1 MRWRKSNLI
10 CRGLKP
16 LLFLRV
22 KIRVKIRVKSFLHP
36 FNAFFCRFFTFEKIA
51 VRVYAIC
58 YGICRQTE
66 NIFAPYRVRINSANL
81 WLVVLF
87 A

>member
-1 MRWRKSNLI
+1 MRVK
-10 CRGLKP
+10 
-16 LLFLRV
+16 LRV
-22 KIRVKIRVKSFLHP
+22 KCGVKYFLHP

-58 YGICRQTE
+58 YGIYKQTE
-66 NIFAPYRVRINSANL
+66 NIFTPYRGANKL
-81 WLVVLF
+81 

>member
-16 LLFLRV
+16 LLFL
-22 KIRVKIRVKSFLHP
+22 S
-36 FNAFFCRFFTFEKIA
+36 FFCRFFTFEKIA

-66 NIFAPYRVRINSANL
+66 NILTPYRG
-81 WLVVLF
+81 
-87 A
+87 